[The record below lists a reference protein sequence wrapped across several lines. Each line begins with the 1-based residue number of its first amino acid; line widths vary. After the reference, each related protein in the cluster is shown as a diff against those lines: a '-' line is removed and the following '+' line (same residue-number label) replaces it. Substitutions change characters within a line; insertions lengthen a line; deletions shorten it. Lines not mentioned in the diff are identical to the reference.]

1 MFKLGFV
8 CLRRD
13 GSVISAGPFPL
24 MALVALLALAV
35 GWFFTRALA
44 PAEDGMRSR
53 AGAVVLDAFL
63 LGLLGA
69 RLAHVAMHASDYVAQ
84 PLSIIRLGDGGYSI
98 LAGLLV
104 AAAYALWKTR
114 ERILRKPVLLG
125 LAAGAAFWVIGGMA
139 LFALQRS
146 SIPLPDAVLVDM
158 QDQPAPLAAFAGK
171 PTVINLWATWCG
183 PCRREM
189 PVLAQAQQAH
199 PQVQF
204 VFANQGETSEEV
216 ADYLRAEKMQ
226 LGNVLLDAES
236 KVMQQTGARALPT
249 TLFFGADGRLRNVHM
264 GELSRA
270 TLEAR
275 LSELQ

>member
-1 MFKLGFV
+1 M
-8 CLRRD
+8 
-13 GSVISAGPFPL
+13 ISAGPFPL
-24 MALVALLALAV
+24 MALVALLALAI
-35 GWFFTRALA
+35 GWFFARALA
-44 PAEDGMRSR
+44 PAADGMRSR

-69 RLAHVAMHASDYVAQ
+69 RLGHVALHAGDYLPQ

-98 LAGLLV
+98 WAGLLV
-104 AAAYALWKTR
+104 AAAYAMWKTR
-114 ERILRKPVLLG
+114 QRILRKPVLLG
-125 LAAGAAFWVIGGMA
+125 LAAGAAFWAIGGMT
-139 LFALQRS
+139 LFAVQRS

-158 QDQPAPLAAFAGK
+158 QDKPAPLAAFAGK

-189 PVLAQAQQAH
+189 PVLAKAQQAH

-204 VFANQGETSEEV
+204 VFANQGETRDEV
-216 ADYLRAEKMQ
+216 ADYLRAENMQ

-236 KVMQQTGARALPT
+236 RVMQQTGARALPT

-275 LSELQ
+275 LREMQ

>member
-1 MFKLGFV
+1 M
-8 CLRRD
+8 
-13 GSVISAGPFPL
+13 
-24 MALVALLALAV
+24 MALLVLLALAV
-35 GWFFTRALA
+35 GWVFARALA
-44 PAEDGMRSR
+44 PAAEGMRSR

-69 RLAHVAMHASDYVAQ
+69 RLAHVALHAGDYLAQ
-84 PLSIIRLGDGGYSI
+84 PLSIIRLGDGGFSI
-98 LAGLLV
+98 WAGLLV

-114 ERILRKPVLLG
+114 QRILRKPVLLG
-125 LAAGAAFWVIGGMA
+125 LSAAAALWVVGGMA

-158 QDQPAPLAAFAGK
+158 QGQPAPLATFAGK
-171 PTVINLWATWCG
+171 PTVINLWASWCG

-204 VFANQGETSEEV
+204 VFANQGETPDEV
-216 ADYLRAEKMQ
+216 AAYLSAEKMQ
-226 LGNVLLDAES
+226 LGNVLLDADS
-236 KVMQQTGARALPT
+236 RVMQQTGARALPT
-249 TLFFGADGRLRNVHM
+249 TLFFGADGRLHDVHM

-270 TLEAR
+270 SLEAR
-275 LSELQ
+275 LRAMQ

>member
-1 MFKLGFV
+1 M
-8 CLRRD
+8 
-13 GSVISAGPFPL
+13 ISIGPFPVMAL
-24 MALVALLALAV
+24 LALVALAI
-35 GWFFTRALA
+35 GWAFARALA
-44 PAEDGMRSR
+44 PAEGGLRSR

-69 RLAHVAMHASDYVAQ
+69 RLGHVVMHARDYIEQ

-98 LAGLLV
+98 WIGLLV
-104 AAAYALWKTR
+104 AAVHASWKTR
-114 ERILRKPVLLG
+114 RQVPRRPVLLG
-125 LAAGAAFWVIGGMA
+125 LLAGALFWAIGGMT

-146 SIPLPDAVLVDM
+146 SIPMPDAVLVAMDGK
-158 QDQPAPLAAFAGK
+158 PAPLAAFAGT
-171 PTVINLWATWCG
+171 PTVVNLWATWCG

-189 PVLAQAQQAH
+189 PVLAEAQRAH
-199 PQVQF
+199 GQVQF
-204 VFANQGETSEEV
+204 VFANQGEAREEV
-216 ADYLRAEKMQ
+216 AAYLAAEH
-226 LGNVLLDAES
+226 LLLDNVLLDADS

-275 LSELQ
+275 LREMQ

>member
-1 MFKLGFV
+1 M
-8 CLRRD
+8 
-13 GSVISAGPFPL
+13 ISAGPFPL
-24 MALVALLALAV
+24 MALLALLALAV
-35 GWFFTRALA
+35 GWFFARALT
-44 PAEDGMRSR
+44 PVAEGMRSR

-69 RLAHVAMHASDYVAQ
+69 RLAHVALHAGDYLAQ
-84 PLSIIRLGDGGYSI
+84 PLSIIRLGDGGFSI
-98 LAGLLV
+98 WAGLLV

-114 ERILRKPVLLG
+114 QGILRKPVLLG
-125 LAAGAAFWVIGGMA
+125 LSAAAALWVVGGMA

-158 QDQPAPLAAFAGK
+158 QGQPAPLAAFAGK
-171 PTVINLWATWCG
+171 PTVINLWASWCG

-204 VFANQGETSEEV
+204 VFANQGETHDEV
-216 ADYLRAEKMQ
+216 AAYLSAEKMQ
-226 LGNVLLDAES
+226 LGNVLLDADS
-236 KVMQQTGARALPT
+236 RVMQQTGARALPT
-249 TLFFGADGRLRNVHM
+249 TLFFGADGRLHDVHM

-275 LSELQ
+275 LRAMQ